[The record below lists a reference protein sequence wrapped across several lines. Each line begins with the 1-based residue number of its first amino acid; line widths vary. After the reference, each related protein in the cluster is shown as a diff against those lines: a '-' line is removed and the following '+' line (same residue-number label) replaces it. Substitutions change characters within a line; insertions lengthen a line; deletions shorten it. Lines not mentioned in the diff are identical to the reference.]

1 MINNV
6 KDNQNKSIL
15 INVKTWSRDSHGLY
29 DYECNSTK
37 NVSFTTKKDQQIIRK
52 KNEVRLDTPLYKE
65 EQDEENLG
73 KVYVDQS
80 SNLYLN

>member
-29 DYECNSTK
+29 DYECSSTK
-37 NVSFTTKKDQQIIRK
+37 NVTFTTKKDQQIIRR
-52 KNEVRLDTPLYKE
+52 KNEVRLEMPVYKE
-65 EQDEENLG
+65 EQEEENLG

-80 SNLYLN
+80 SNLYLI

>member
-80 SNLYLN
+80 SNLYLI

>member
-6 KDNQNKSIL
+6 KDNQNKSVL

-29 DYECNSTK
+29 DYECTNTK
-37 NVSFTTKKDQQIIRK
+37 NANFTTKKDQIIIRR
-52 KNEVRLDTPLYKE
+52 KNEVRLETPSYKE

-73 KVYVDQS
+73 KLCVDQS
-80 SNLYLN
+80 SNFYLI